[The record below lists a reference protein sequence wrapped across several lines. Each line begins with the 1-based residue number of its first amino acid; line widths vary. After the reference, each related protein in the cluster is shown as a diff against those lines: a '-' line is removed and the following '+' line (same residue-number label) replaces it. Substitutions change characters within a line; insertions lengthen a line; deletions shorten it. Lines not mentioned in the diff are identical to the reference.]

1 MNEFFNQQKIL
12 NVIPAPKYSD
22 GNPEFVGKAASMGF
36 VPIDTYIPSF
46 FKPISLQL
54 IETVRNN
61 ISQALIEN
69 PQMMNNI
76 AFDHNSA
83 LKTLPKNYALMGMAG
98 TTSLLVVGH
107 PRNAQNFYQ
116 DTTRSTP
123 SPSNIN
129 FPNNGSMNNINGMHA
144 GNIMQGGGM
153 NPAGLGGRLQSPL
166 NSHFEVK
173 QEHYRPTSAPS
184 SQNQSQF
191 MGSQAMNPNMNVQN
205 TAIPQ
210 PMNNPYLTNSQNQ
223 PKSNQQPSNTTGFNM
238 GNSMQ
243 LPQSMN
249 GGNQGNQTTQK
260 LKIQGMGQSGQ
271 DQPTPLNTKLEQ
283 MNSLPNY
290 IGQMGN
296 QQNIQFMNSRAGNF
310 PMASSPVNTFGNIP
324 QGNTVSING
333 SLNQFSS
340 NGQFHRHSQATLPS
354 PTVSQGP
361 PSTINPNQQFNTA
374 STNQNVGINPN
385 SVTPNAN
392 PSRSVSK
399 QTNITSTFNSASG
412 MSNFTPNEISNIG
425 NLVSGGTSVDT
436 PMDNSSSVQS
446 TDIQDNQPPEK
457 EVKSAVT
464 KPSTTKKEVKP
475 NPGTP
480 SRTNSYA
487 LPSNTVVVPVTETA
501 PEDPKFSSKYLNTKL
516 ANAKLEKVMNF
527 MTYSQDIQKLK
538 ETISLSKVKIERLKF
553 ERKLLLTTVNDQ
565 DRIKRAKQLSDSSS
579 AGSHSER
586 ENDTATELEEDTE
599 LDVAEESAPKTKQR
613 KKRRIKLLD
622 PNAPKRPAN
631 AFILYCE
638 LQRECIKEERRLIHN
653 KEEGSEADTALANL
667 TKALGFRWRSLKD
680 EDRQVYQE
688 MFRDQVKQYDT
699 DIAEYMSTHPNAPL
713 KDDENPG
720 VDYTDPNAPRRP
732 ANAFFLFCEMEDERI
747 IRNRTIDR
755 TDEEEASDLAKISL
769 SLGQRWRE
777 LTDDERKVYETK
789 YQEQMEIYRKY
800 IEDKKAKSG
809 PSVVESQAPEASSSK
824 TDHVDVEAHEDTG
837 DAHDDAPDTQEDSV
851 KVKSESLEQ
860 MNVDE

>member
-107 PRNAQNFYQ
+107 PSGQNYRSSLEMLPHLIWLYQPDRLNKSCPCRLCQAQNAQNFYQ

-129 FPNNGSMNNINGMHA
+129 FPNNGSMNNINGIHA

-166 NSHFEVK
+166 NGHFEVK

-210 PMNNPYLTNSQNQ
+210 PMNNAYLTNSQNQ

-361 PSTINPNQQFNTA
+361 PSNINPNQQFNTA

-385 SVTPNAN
+385 SGTPNAN

-412 MSNFTPNEISNIG
+412 ISNFTPNEISNIG

-487 LPSNTVVVPVTETA
+487 LPSNTVVVPFEIFEYQTCQCQTREG
-501 PEDPKFSSKYLNTKL
+501 YTK
-516 ANAKLEKVMNF
+516 
-527 MTYSQDIQKLK
+527 T
-538 ETISLSKVKIERLKF
+538 
-553 ERKLLLTTVNDQ
+553 
-565 DRIKRAKQLSDSSS
+565 
-579 AGSHSER
+579 
-586 ENDTATELEEDTE
+586 
-599 LDVAEESAPKTKQR
+599 
-613 KKRRIKLLD
+613 
-622 PNAPKRPAN
+622 
-631 AFILYCE
+631 
-638 LQRECIKEERRLIHN
+638 
-653 KEEGSEADTALANL
+653 
-667 TKALGFRWRSLKD
+667 
-680 EDRQVYQE
+680 
-688 MFRDQVKQYDT
+688 
-699 DIAEYMSTHPNAPL
+699 
-713 KDDENPG
+713 
-720 VDYTDPNAPRRP
+720 
-732 ANAFFLFCEMEDERI
+732 
-747 IRNRTIDR
+747 
-755 TDEEEASDLAKISL
+755 
-769 SLGQRWRE
+769 
-777 LTDDERKVYETK
+777 
-789 YQEQMEIYRKY
+789 
-800 IEDKKAKSG
+800 
-809 PSVVESQAPEASSSK
+809 
-824 TDHVDVEAHEDTG
+824 
-837 DAHDDAPDTQEDSV
+837 
-851 KVKSESLEQ
+851 
-860 MNVDE
+860 